1 MSEERELP
9 ERTALLVVDVQR
21 GYVNDDTKTAAEA
34 IGRLLDRAGERFA
47 VRVASR
53 FVNTADAPTR
63 RLLDSD
69 SCSNPPDTDLLP
81 AIAREDVEVLTK
93 NTYAL
98 GAPLTTLLEEAGAEA
113 VVIVGVDTHAC
124 VLHEALDAFDRG
136 IRPIV
141 PADLCASGD
150 GAQAHDQAIEILRRA
165 IGTHNVWP
173 TLDGV
178 V

>member
-1 MSEERELP
+1 VSEDRELP

-21 GYVNDDTKTAAEA
+21 GYVNEETQATAEA
-34 IGRLLDRAGERFA
+34 IGRLLDRAGGRFA
-47 VRVASR
+47 LRVASR

-69 SCSNPPDTDLLP
+69 SCSRPPDTDLFP
-81 AIAREDVEVLTK
+81 PIQRDGVEVLSK

-98 GAPLTTLLEEAGAEA
+98 GAPLTRLLEDAGAEA
-113 VVIVGVDTHAC
+113 LVIVGVDTHAC

-136 IRPIV
+136 IRPVV

-150 GAQAHDQAIEILRRA
+150 GPEAHDQALEILRRA